1 MFLDRYCRTSFDSY
15 EDFYEN
21 FKINYPE
28 NFNFAYD
35 VTDVLAAEQ
44 PDKTALVWCNDLG
57 DEKFIDFAELKRMSD
72 KYANALQGLGIGDG
86 DVVMAM
92 LKGRYEFWYF
102 ILACHKIGAVLIPG
116 THMLKVKDIVYRA
129 QVARAKMVLTVSEDE
144 LCGVVAEANEK
155 LGGALVQAVLGQRE
169 GFADF
174 TALAE
179 AASEGWQRR
188 EIDSTQPMLAYFTS
202 GTTGMPKVVTHDYFY
217 PLGHITTAKFWHGLD
232 ASDLHLTVADTGW
245 AKTAWGKLYGQW
257 FCEAAIFTY
266 DYEARFHPTDYLR
279 VIEKY
284 GVTSF
289 CAPPTIYRIFIKED
303 LTQYNLK
310 SLVKSTIAGEP
321 LNPEVYE
328 QWFAATGLTLREGYG
343 QTEGVVM
350 VATTLW
356 DTPRPGSMGRS
367 IPGGNCDVYG
377 ADGKLTEPGEEG
389 ELCIPVEDFPKKRP
403 LGLFMGYL
411 NEPERDANVVFD
423 GLYHTGDTA
432 WRDEDGF
439 IWFKG
444 RNDDIIKSSGY
455 RIGPFEVESA
465 LLEHPAV
472 KESAVT
478 GVPDVMRGFSVK
490 ATIILAAGYEPSE
503 ELKKELQEHVKNVT
517 APYKYP
523 RIIEFVDELP
533 KTISGKIRRVE
544 IRQGDEG

>member
-1 MFLDRYCRTSFDSY
+1 MFLDRFCRTKYDSY
-15 EDFYEN
+15 EDFYAN
-21 FKINYPE
+21 FKVNYPK

-44 PDKTALVWCNDLG
+44 PDKTALVWCNDTG
-57 DEKFIDFAELKRMSD
+57 CEKFINFRELRRMSD
-72 KYANALQGLGIGDG
+72 KYANALTALGIGDG

-102 ILACHKIGAVLIPG
+102 ILACHKVGAVLIPG

-129 QVARAKMVLTVSEDE
+129 QAAKAKMVLTVNDEE
-144 LCGVVAEANEK
+144 LCGVVTEADKK
-155 LGGALVQAVLGQRE
+155 LGGALVKAVLGPRE
-169 GFADF
+169 GFVDF

-179 AASEGWQRR
+179 GASEDWQRR

-217 PLGHITTAKFWHGLD
+217 PLGHITTALYWHGLD

-257 FCEAAIFTY
+257 MCEAAIFTY
-266 DYEARFHPTDYLR
+266 DYESRFHPTDYLR
-279 VIEKY
+279 MIEKY

-303 LTQYNLK
+303 LTKYNLK

-328 QWFAATGLTLREGYG
+328 QWYAGTGLTLREGYG

-367 IPGGNCDVYG
+367 IPGGCCDVYDAG
-377 ADGKLTEPGEEG
+377 GKLCEPGEEG
-389 ELCIPVEDFPKKRP
+389 ELCIPVADFPEKRP

-478 GVPDVMRGFSVK
+478 GVPDPVRGCSVK
-490 ATIILAAGYEPSE
+490 ATVILAAGWEPSKA
-503 ELKKELQEHVKNVT
+503 LKKELQEHVKSVT

>member
-1 MFLDRYCRTSFDSY
+1 MFLDRFCRTAYDSY

-35 VTDVLAAEQ
+35 VTDVLAVEQ
-44 PDKTALVWCNDLG
+44 PEKTALVWCNDLG

-72 KYANALQGLGIGDG
+72 KYANALQNLGLGDG

-116 THMLKVKDIVYRA
+116 THMLKVKDIVYRVQA
-129 QVARAKMVLTVSEDE
+129 ARAKMVLTVSDDE
-144 LCGVVAEANEK
+144 LCGVVAEADGK
-155 LGGALVQAVLGQRE
+155 LGGTLIKAVLGQRE
-169 GFADF
+169 GFEDF

-179 AASEGWQRR
+179 AASEDWRRR
-188 EIDSTQPMLAYFTS
+188 EIDSSQPMLAYFTS
-202 GTTGMPKVVTHDYFY
+202 GTTGMPKVVTHDYYY
-217 PLGHITTAKFWHGLD
+217 PLGHITTAKYWHGLD
-232 ASDLHLTVADTGW
+232 ATDLHLTVADTGW

-303 LTQYNLK
+303 LTKYNLK

-328 QWFAATGLTLREGYG
+328 QWYAGTGLTLREGYG

-350 VATTLW
+350 AATTVW

-367 IPGGNCDVYG
+367 IPGGCCDVYD
-377 ADGKLTEPGEEG
+377 AEGKLCEPGEEG

-411 NEPERDANVVFD
+411 NEPERDANVVFG

-432 WRDEDGF
+432 WRDEDGY

-478 GVPDVMRGFSVK
+478 GVPDTLRGSSVK
-490 ATIILAAGYEPSE
+490 ATVILAAGYEPSE
-503 ELKKELQEHVKNVT
+503 ALKKELQEHVKNVT

-544 IRQGDEG
+544 IRQGDE

>member
-1 MFLDRYCRTSFDSY
+1 MFLDRYCRTKFDSY
-15 EDFYEN
+15 EEFYEK
-21 FKINYPE
+21 FKVEYPE

-44 PDKTALVWCNDLG
+44 PGKTALVWCNELG
-57 DEKFIDFAELKRMSD
+57 DEKIISFAELKRMSD
-72 KYANALQGLGIGDG
+72 KYANALEAMGIGNG

-102 ILACHKIGAVLIPG
+102 ILACHKLGAVLIPG
-116 THMLKVKDIVYRA
+116 THMLKVKDIIYRVQA
-129 QVARAKMVLTVSEDE
+129 AKAKMILSVIDDE
-144 LCGVVAEANEK
+144 LCDVVNEADGQ
-155 LGGALVQAVLGQRE
+155 LGNTLTKAVLGQRE

-179 AASEGWQRR
+179 AAGEHWQRR
-188 EIDSTQPMLAYFTS
+188 EIDSGQPMLAYFTS
-202 GTTGMPKVVTHDYFY
+202 GTTGMPKIVTHDYYY

-232 ASDLHLTVADTGW
+232 AGDLHLTVADTGW

-266 DYEARFHPTDYLR
+266 DYESRFHPTDYLR

-303 LTQYNLK
+303 LTKYNLK

-328 QWFAATGLTLREGYG
+328 QWYAATGLTLREGYG
-343 QTEGVVM
+343 QTEGPVM
-350 VATTLW
+350 VATTVW
-356 DTPRPGSMGRS
+356 NTPRPGSMGRS
-367 IPGGNCDVYG
+367 IAQISCDVYDAQG
-377 ADGKLTEPGEEG
+377 RLCEPGEEG
-389 ELCIPVEDFPKKRP
+389 ELCIPVENFPSKRP

-432 WRDEDGF
+432 WRDEDGY

-478 GVPDVMRGFSVK
+478 GVPDPMRGFNVK
-490 ATIILAAGYEPSE
+490 ATVILAAGYEPSE
-503 ELKKELQEHVKNVT
+503 ALKKELQDHVKNVT

-523 RIIEFVDELP
+523 RIIEFVGELP

-544 IRQGDEG
+544 IRQGDE